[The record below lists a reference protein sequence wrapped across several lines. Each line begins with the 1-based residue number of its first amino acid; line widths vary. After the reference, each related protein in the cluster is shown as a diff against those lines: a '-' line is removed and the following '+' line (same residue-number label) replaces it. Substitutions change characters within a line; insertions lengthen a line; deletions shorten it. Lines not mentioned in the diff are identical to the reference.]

1 MSETRL
7 WAIRHAPVIN
17 PKRLVYGQADMPA
30 DLADT
35 ARFQSLAAHLPEG
48 AVWVTSHLSRTRDT
62 AKKLIGSR
70 GWSLAPALPLNPY
83 EALAEQNVGDWEL
96 IPWQDLQGDEV
107 VTFWTDFARLGP
119 PGGESFSAVIDRVG
133 ACIDALLTR
142 HAGRDIVIVA
152 HGGTIRAMLAHAL
165 ALRPDAALAFHIDTL
180 SLTRLDYIDGV
191 SRPGWRVTGVN
202 LA

>member
-30 DLADT
+30 DLGDT
-35 ARFQSLAAHLPEG
+35 ARFQSLAAQLPEG
-48 AVWVTSHLSRTRDT
+48 AVWVTSHLSRTGET

-70 GWSLAPALPLNPY
+70 GWSLAPDPPAPH
-83 EALAEQNVGDWEL
+83 EALAEQHFGDWEL
-96 IPWQDLQGDEV
+96 IPWQELQGDEI
-107 VTFWTDFARLGP
+107 VTFWTDFARFSP
-119 PGGESFSAVIDRVG
+119 PGGESFSAVIARVG
-133 ACIDALLTR
+133 ACIDTLLTR
-142 HAGRDIVIVA
+142 HAGRDIIIVA

-180 SLTRLDYIDGV
+180 SLTRLEYIDGV